1 MYSACKLNKR
11 GDNIKLCRTPF
22 PIWKQPVLPCP
33 VITVASWSAYRFLKR
48 QVRSPV
54 FHLFKNFL
62 QFVVIHI
69 FKGFGIV
76 NKAGVDIFLENISRF
91 WTYNFHN
98 FLLNYSFI
106 HTHTHAHTHTH
117 IYIYTQEAVDALYHF
132 WKIFTHWNN
141 EFHSAK
147 LFILLLSFCIWIY
160 RNALSYEENLQPIIL
175 VQRNLSNLS
184 FHLGKMSIS
193 SMLFCKENQSIGFAL
208 TQLYILN

>member
-22 PIWKQPVLPCP
+22 PIWKQPVVPCP

-54 FHLFKNFL
+54 SHLFKNFP
-62 QFVVIHI
+62 QFVVIHT

-76 NKAGVDIFLENISRF
+76 SKAGVDIFLENISRF

-106 HTHTHAHTHTH
+106 YIYIYIYVYTHTHTH
-117 IYIYTQEAVDALYHF
+117 IYILR
-132 WKIFTHWNN
+132 
-141 EFHSAK
+141 K
-147 LFILLLSFCIWIY
+147 LLMLCIISGKFLHTETMSFIQPNYSFC
-160 RNALSYEENLQPIIL
+160 
-175 VQRNLSNLS
+175 
-184 FHLGKMSIS
+184 F
-193 SMLFCKENQSIGFAL
+193 
-208 TQLYILN
+208 

>member
-1 MYSACKLNKR
+1 MYSACKLNKW

-98 FLLNYSFI
+98 FLLNYSF
-106 HTHTHAHTHTH
+106 THTHTHTH
-117 IYIYTQEAVDALYHF
+117 IYIY
-132 WKIFTHWNN
+132 
-141 EFHSAK
+141 
-147 LFILLLSFCIWIY
+147 IY
-160 RNALSYEENLQPIIL
+160 I
-175 VQRNLSNLS
+175 
-184 FHLGKMSIS
+184 
-193 SMLFCKENQSIGFAL
+193 
-208 TQLYILN
+208 YILRKLLMLCIISGKFLHTETMSFTQPNYSLCFWVSVYGYTEMHYHMRRISNPLF